1 MLKWRALLAAGV
13 LCTALVACS
22 DDSPSSESVAVGDAP
37 AVSTDATAAAA
48 DTTATPSTDAP
59 TTDAPTTTVTPE
71 LWSRVVAP
79 ADCMCSDGSGFSFF
93 VHRGDPA
100 KVVFFLEGGGACFDV
115 STCGPDSDAFKRTV
129 GDTLDASTGIF
140 DFENPDNPF
149 TDWSVVY
156 VPYCTGDVHL
166 GNQTMDYGDGVVIQ
180 HKGYVNGR
188 TALNAMRDLFPALE
202 ELVVTGES
210 AGSIPTPLYAGMAR
224 DLFATA
230 SIKVLADG
238 SGAYPDIPV
247 INATIGANW
256 GTMNAVPP
264 WPENEG
270 MTPEKWSL
278 PGLFVQAHAHA
289 PDIVFSRHDF
299 AFDQTQEFFASLAGI
314 PADRLIEL
322 IDRNETQIEA
332 SGMDLFSYISPG
344 DDHTIL
350 GKPEFYTHTVNDV
363 TLLQWVTDLV
373 NGTPI
378 ADVHCTE
385 CTTA

>member
-22 DDSPSSESVAVGDAP
+22 DDSPSTDSVAVGDAP
-37 AVSTDATAAAA
+37 AVTTDATSAATDTAAAP
-48 DTTATPSTDAP
+48 ATDPPSTDAP
-59 TTDAPTTTVTPE
+59 TTATAE
-71 LWSRVVAP
+71 LWSLVMAP
-79 ADCMCSDGSGFSFF
+79 ADCMCSDGSSFNFF
-93 VHRGDPA
+93 VHRGDPS

-115 STCGPDSDAFKRTV
+115 GTCGPDSDAFKRTV
-129 GDTLDASTGIF
+129 ADTLDASTGIF

-149 TDWSVVY
+149 ADWSMVY

-166 GNQTMDYGDGVVIQ
+166 GNTTMDYGGGVVIQ
-180 HKGYVNGR
+180 HKGYVNGS
-188 TALNAMRDLFPALE
+188 TALHAMRDLFPALDQ
-202 ELVVTGES
+202 LVVTGES

-224 DLFATA
+224 DLFAKA

-256 GTMNAVPP
+256 GTMNAVPA

-299 AFDQTQEFFASLAGI
+299 AFDKTQEFFASLAGI
-314 PADRLIEL
+314 PADRLVEL
-322 IDRNETQIEA
+322 IDQNETQIEA
-332 SGMDLFSYISPG
+332 SGVDLFSYISPG

-350 GKPEFYTHTVNDV
+350 GKPEFYTHSVNDV

-385 CTTA
+385 CTTG